1 MSKFFNKTVSGG
13 RGAQDKARQTAYA
26 ALGEAL
32 ASKISS
38 ADDNLASY
46 AIGTEGFNAD
56 KAREV
61 GTLFTNVRDQFASIA
76 TELGL
81 ESAGTSIAQLDAAAT
96 AATTISQGSLRAF
109 VARSFEVPTSM
120 AGFNRSSGEVTTVVG
135 LEGMSDAFTQRMP
148 GVENFDDRDNRNAK
162 VTSVNYNLNASQQ
175 NEFGEAF
182 FPTVT
187 ISNEMVGVAVSIR
200 LISVIKDFTRNAD
213 ASLADFRRR
222 NVVRALL
229 DHTILRN
236 DSNKL
241 VPQYKA
247 QTANW
252 FSSDIG
258 SFAKEVEG
266 VTHTTG
272 ALKINTRIG
281 DLIQL
286 GYPETTAHSLNQG
299 DTLDPSI
306 SVAGVYL
313 KLGNNKIRLS
323 LGGFKRAGFL
333 AAPEDDTRQQNLNL
347 DLSTLVIRKSTLQFN
362 QAALVTPMDV
372 IDTNNWTVVL
382 RMNLSGNVSVSTGEI
397 RVDGNNLEVVRIVD
411 VDGNA
416 VDLSTGPAAA
426 IVALVSK
433 TSIVGYD
440 IDARTS
446 NLNRRMRGQV
456 MDTTVYNQVWTVPL
470 RSPITYPRPVNATS
484 ETDAAD
490 VAVLV
495 STTHARTS
503 NEAVTTLFETADALS
518 EYSNIGQSDLDA
530 VPPERFGIARLLVTP
545 TYKYSAVNLATVIQN
560 AKSHEKEQDIAAQI
574 MLHVKNVAYEMYRD
588 SGFQA
593 FVESGAA
600 GVSGNPTILIGT
612 DPYTSRFI
620 FVPGENR
627 TVGPDF
633 NYKLVTTPDTRFQ
646 GNIAIAFGYPELY
659 KGEINPAHFG
669 NMLWAAETVLVLQMN
684 RNGDAQKETTVQPR
698 FRHFV
703 NVPVLGWIVLT
714 GIPEVIATRTPINF
728 HEVP

>member
-545 TYKYSAVNLATVIQN
+545 TYKYSAVNLATVIQS

-714 GIPEVIATRTPINF
+714 GIPEVIATRTPISF
-728 HEVP
+728 KEIP

>member
-109 VARSFEVPTSM
+109 VARSFEVPTSL

-252 FSSDIG
+252 FSADIG
-258 SFAKEVEG
+258 SFSKEVEG

-372 IDTNNWTVVL
+372 IDTSNWTVVL

-411 VDGNA
+411 VDGNSI
-416 VDLSTGPAAA
+416 DLSTGPAAA

-433 TSIVGYD
+433 ASIVGYD

-518 EYSNIGQSDLDA
+518 EFSNIGQSDLDA

-560 AKSHEKEQDIAAQI
+560 AKSHEKEQDIAAEI

-633 NYKLVTTPDTRFQ
+633 NYKLVTTPDKRFE

-714 GIPEVIATRTPINF
+714 GIPEVIATRTPISF
-728 HEVP
+728 KEIP

>member
-545 TYKYSAVNLATVIQN
+545 TYKYSAVNLATVIQS
-560 AKSHEKEQDIAAQI
+560 AKSHEKEQDIAAVI

-600 GVSGNPTILIGT
+600 GVSGNPTVLIGT

>member
-109 VARSFEVPTSM
+109 VARSFEVPTSL

-258 SFAKEVEG
+258 SFSKEVEG

-411 VDGNA
+411 VDGNSI
-416 VDLSTGPAAA
+416 DLSTGPAAA

-433 TSIVGYD
+433 ASIVGYD

-518 EYSNIGQSDLDA
+518 EFSNIGQSDLDA

-560 AKSHEKEQDIAAQI
+560 AKSHEKEQDIAAEI

-728 HEVP
+728 KEIP